1 MNQVEEIE
9 SALSNLYG
17 IVFNL
22 RIQNEV
28 NKVMINA
35 LKSSLLH
42 EKIEA
47 IDDCIDSVEFMSG
60 IQANQIKEQWSENES
75 NFFKELIDQ
84 EIKILELLKNQK
96 S

>member
-1 MNQVEEIE
+1 MEKIEEIE

-35 LKSSLLH
+35 LKQSLLH
-42 EKIEA
+42 ENIQT

-60 IQANQIKEQWSENES
+60 IQEKQIKEQWSQNES
-75 NFFKELIDQ
+75 DFFKELIHQ
-84 EIKILELLKNQK
+84 EIKILELLKNK
-96 S
+96 NS

>member
-1 MNQVEEIE
+1 MAQIEEIE

-42 EKIEA
+42 EKIET
-47 IDDCIDSVEFMSG
+47 IDAQQHE
-60 IQANQIKEQWSENES
+60 
-75 NFFKELIDQ
+75 
-84 EIKILELLKNQK
+84 KILILIRRLLK
-96 S
+96 